1 MCRGWAKPSP
11 ATSIM
16 TLQTEIRDA
25 LSTIMTDHPEASVS
39 VSYRSQSGIG
49 LRSSTKQDAAFT
61 TNGEQGLNVGSV
73 RVSAE
78 TFGPFVIGEQVVV
91 DGKKALIGNA
101 EMDSSKATYLVSYE
115 LQSPVTIDPENP

>member
-1 MCRGWAKPSP
+1 
-11 ATSIM
+11 M

-25 LSTIMTDHPEASVS
+25 LSTIMTDHQEASVS

-49 LRSSTKQDAAFT
+49 LRSTTKQDAVFT

-73 RVSAE
+73 RVSAA

-101 EMDSSKATYLVSYE
+101 ALDAAKATYLVSYE